1 MVTQAPY
8 TVQISA
14 ENARYIREML
24 AAGLYAS
31 EDEVVAAGIGALRGA
46 YADDETCPELTP
58 EQIAEVKETL
68 AEIDAGR
75 MKMIPAAEVFAELRA
90 YHASRQN
97 GSA

>member
-14 ENARYIREML
+14 ENACYIREML

-46 YADDETCPELTP
+46 YADDETCP